1 MYAIGFQ
8 LSCCVFYRL
17 NIFFNVISNSGLAI
31 LCLLQ
36 NFAGVNFVGC
46 TSSVLLWFIFG
57 FACAYLVHIL
67 GLRLV
72 CYVFCCLL

>member
-1 MYAIGFQ
+1 MQ
-8 LSCCVFYRL
+8 SDFYFL
-17 NIFFNVISNSGLAI
+17 VVCFITQIIFFSVISNSGLAI

-46 TSSVLLWFIFG
+46 ASSVLLWFIFG

-72 CYVFCCLL
+72 CYVFYCLI